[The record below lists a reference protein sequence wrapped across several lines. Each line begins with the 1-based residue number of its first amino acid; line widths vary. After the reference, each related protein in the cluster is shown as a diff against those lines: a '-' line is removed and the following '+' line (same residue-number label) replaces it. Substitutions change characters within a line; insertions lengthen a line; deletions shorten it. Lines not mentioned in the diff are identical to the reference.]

1 MLAAKNKGRD
11 RPGRDKSGPY
21 GRDKSGPYEGG
32 HFWDIKCIP

>member
-11 RPGRDKSGPY
+11 RSGRDKSGPN
-21 GRDKSGPYEGG
+21 EGG

>member
-11 RPGRDKSGPY
+11 RSGRDKSCPY
-21 GRDKSGPYEGG
+21 GRDKFGPYEGG

>member
-11 RPGRDKSGPY
+11 RS